1 MQVSL
6 IIPVFN
12 AEAALRPLYERIA
25 VIALQWNLEFELV
38 FVDDASTDG
47 SLAIL
52 HDIANGA
59 ANAVVIANPANR
71 GQAKATLAGIAVA
84 SNDIVVTLDDDLK
97 HQPEDIPRL
106 LALLDGAGPDSLVIG
121 VFDGERRALWR
132 IVAAIGSNAISNLFL
147 DKPLPLRLTPF
158 CAFRKH
164 LCRVIDRDRGR
175 GIALITELVQA
186 ADRTLTVRLLPSSDR
201 MASHYTPASLFR
213 LFMSRSSCYRL
224 SRVLSGFVLCL
235 LATAAATGLLWRSQ
249 SYGSLIVGAL
259 WLASAAASLLLT
271 VLVIRMLRH
280 GSGANRRRRDRSDR
294 YIR

>member
-6 IIPVFN
+6 IVPVFD
-12 AEAALRPLYERIA
+12 AEATLRPLFERIA
-25 VIALQWNLEFELV
+25 GVALRSNLEFELV

-52 HDIANGA
+52 RDIANSSA
-59 ANAVVIANPANR
+59 SIIVIANPANR
-71 GQAKATLAGIAVA
+71 GQAEATLAGIAVA
-84 SNDIVVTLDDDLK
+84 SNDIVIALDDDLK
-97 HQPEDIPRL
+97 HQPEDIPRM

-121 VFDGERRALWR
+121 IFDGERRALWR
-132 IVAAIGSNAISNLFL
+132 IMAAIGSNAISNLFL

-164 LCRVIDRDRGR
+164 LCGGLDRDRSR

-186 ADRTLTVRLLPSSDR
+186 ADRTLTVRLLPGSDR

-224 SRVLSGFVLCL
+224 ARVLFG
-235 LATAAATGLLWRSQ
+235 LAFCWLVTLAATGLLLRSQ
-249 SYGSLIVGAL
+249 SYGSLIAGAL

-271 VLVIRMLRH
+271 MLVVRILRH
-280 GSGANRRRRDRSDR
+280 GSGANRRPRDRSD
-294 YIR
+294 